1 METPSQIDASLDV
14 LYRINAGLTGLS
26 DTQKDSFRDSL
37 VLLQKLGVKHYNA
50 DAPHIQKLVRGSI
63 LRQSLLSPSNP
74 LSKFEQVP
82 LGPEDAPNLYQAY
95 VVGQIVLNHEPI
107 KVPSPYLN
115 TDTISSE
122 SPTCQDSQYCAR
134 LSYIVKHLDKT
145 APMAEQIKTFLE
157 ESEKIDTTN
166 LIAAGQQQ
174 NALSLMGMIKKTFF
188 GNNR

>member
-14 LYRINAGLTGLS
+14 LYRINADLTGLS
-26 DTQKDSFRDSL
+26 NNQKKSLRDSL

-50 DAPHIQKLVRGSI
+50 DAPHIQKLVRESI
-63 LRQSLLSPSNP
+63 LREKLLSPLND

-82 LGPEDAPNLYQAY
+82 LGPEDAPNLYRAY
-95 VVGQIVLNHEPI
+95 VAGQIVLKHDPI

-115 TDTISSE
+115 TDKISSE
-122 SPTCQDSQYCAR
+122 SPTYQDSQYCAR
-134 LSYIVKHLDKT
+134 LSYIVKNLDKT
-145 APMAEQIKTFLE
+145 APMAEQIKNFLE
-157 ESEKIDTTN
+157 ESAEIDTTN

-174 NALSLMGMIKKTFF
+174 NALSLMGMMKTLF